1 MMSNDIIFEIFVNE
15 VDIIVGDN
23 NDKENNEDDW
33 CW

>member
-23 NDKENNEDDW
+23 NDKENNEDD
-33 CW
+33 